1 MQGHSESSQAQE
13 EAVKGQESA
22 WMAHEGAPE
31 RLSGASYP
39 RHRPVSE
46 SSSPSMAGDVLAA
59 EELKE
64 GACLKSSY
72 LEGAGAGEAS
82 ATARHPRLLLQE
94 KSRQKKPPEGKAGR
108 HGSIPVASLTATNSP
123 SRDRISQAS
132 QVGPIRSQ
140 QVQPVLLTPEGA
152 RAFAQL
158 EEGRPHVDCLSRR
171 STGAMLRSL
180 GSSTRR
186 RLGAQLKLGC
196 FRYLLLCLSSAVLFF
211 VFLQELIFNFT
222 SFNGR
227 CIGPVLYP
235 PWTDPIH
242 SLKPTLIPFGYGA
255 CEANLGYRNTGVRAP
270 AASAVSPEGSSASN
284 PGSVPKPLLQQRR
297 CAWGRCAEDSGWP
310 TELVR
315 GGDREATK
323 PSSDSPNARILSP
336 LGALDTNLIRNYGE
350 VYRIFWASALHGGWV
365 HLLVNI
371 LCQASVLCI
380 LEPVW
385 GFWRCLVTWIVSAM
399 SGNLLSAVFDPCSVT
414 VGSSGALYG
423 LLGGLVPF
431 AIENWDYLRYPCC
444 VLAVVV
450 AVIVM
455 AQLTNLG
462 GFSAVDNFAHLGG
475 CLGGLL
481 VGFATIYSLRPL
493 RKFSFPVWWAKV
505 RLTYCRCC
513 LSEQTR
519 QRLRERL
526 QVVSLVYLWFC
537 LLDPNYYETLTTPGR
552 ISLVG
557 SMGCHCCRIPSL
569 SNLGPNSVLSR
580 IPAHHSIR
588 VSPGQ
593 FWCFVKKLHA
603 DFHCGKLFLDGSIVL
618 PPLPT
623 SGTPAQQYILP

>member
-171 STGAMLRSL
+171 SEPG
-180 GSSTRR
+180 GEGRR
-186 RLGAQLKLGC
+186 RGV
-196 FRYLLLCLSSAVLFF
+196 LSAYAL
-211 VFLQELIFNFT
+211 LIFNFT

-270 AASAVSPEGSSASN
+270 AASVTGGPVTAAARRSALLKAVSPEGSSASN

-431 AIENWDYLRYPCC
+431 AIG
-444 VLAVVV
+444 A
-450 AVIVM
+450 
-455 AQLTNLG
+455 
-462 GFSAVDNFAHLGG
+462 
-475 CLGGLL
+475 
-481 VGFATIYSLRPL
+481 PL
-493 RKFSFPVWWAKV
+493 RQLAFGLMLPLFG
-505 RLTYCRCC
+505 
-513 LSEQTR
+513 
-519 QRLRERL
+519 
-526 QVVSLVYLWFC
+526 WFC
-537 LLDPNYYETLTTPGR
+537 LAYDVWTESSRFPSGGLRCDSPT
-552 ISLVG
+552 VG
-557 SMGCHCCRIPSL
+557 AASL
-569 SNLGPNSVLSR
+569 SKLDSVFGNVFKQPRERGSRSCVGCPVMALLSYG
-580 IPAHHSIR
+580 AAKR
-588 VSPGQ
+588 V
-593 FWCFVKKLHA
+593 
-603 DFHCGKLFLDGSIVL
+603 
-618 PPLPT
+618 
-623 SGTPAQQYILP
+623 